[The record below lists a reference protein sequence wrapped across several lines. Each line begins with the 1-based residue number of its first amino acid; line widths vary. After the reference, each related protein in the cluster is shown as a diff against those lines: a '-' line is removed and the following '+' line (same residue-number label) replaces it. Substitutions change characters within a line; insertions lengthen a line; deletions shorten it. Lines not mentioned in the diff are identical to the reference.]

1 MGISMIAVGIYN
13 IVSLLYFD
21 VFARSVYLTGG
32 VMFVI
37 IGVAKVLI
45 AILGIIGW
53 AVKNRIILGIV
64 SSYYITTT

>member
-64 SSYYITTT
+64 SLYYITTT